1 MNGADE
7 DSRETAFSRIFRDNA
22 WGSDE
27 SRSGLGST
35 LHTTQRLRMLLPALL
50 RGLNVRSML
59 DAPCGDFN
67 WMRHV
72 DLGDTR
78 YVGCDIVGEI
88 VLANRAAHP
97 DREFVKLDLVEDKL
111 PPVDLIFSRDCL
123 QHLPEPDIWRALRNF
138 RRSGATWLFTS
149 SHTVAEQS
157 ISPDAGGFGFLNLQ
171 LAPFGL
177 PLPLLIVPEE
187 HYASKAM
194 ALWKISDLPT

>member
-1 MNGADE
+1 MAGESDNP
-7 DSRETAFSRIFRDNA
+7 REAAFSRIFKQNE
-22 WGSDE
+22 WGSAE

-35 LHTTQRLRMLLPALL
+35 LATTQRLRTLLPALL
-50 RGLNVRSML
+50 RGFNVVSML

-67 WMRHV
+67 WMQHV
-72 DLGDTR
+72 DLGNTH
-78 YVGCDIVGEI
+78 YIGCDIVDAI
-88 VLANRAAHP
+88 VLANRHRHP
-97 DREFVKLDLVEDKL
+97 GREFIKLDLVENAL

-138 RRSGATWLFTS
+138 KRSGAKWLFTS

-177 PLPLLIVPEE
+177 PQPVLIMPEE

-194 ALWKISDLPT
+194 CLWSVPDLPV